1 MLSSLKPR
9 NCPFDR
15 VADLTA
21 RDARLHAFR
30 SDLADARLKGE
41 VAADRFVAGRPARIS
56 ASVADVRKAPRTDAG
71 VNTQLLFGD
80 DILVFEHTEGWAWIQ
95 AERDGYV
102 GYVADTVL
110 GARDHA
116 PTHMVTAPRTFLY
129 PGPDLRFP
137 VSGQLSMGSAVTVT
151 GSAETRGTHYALL
164 PSGQAIIAGHLRPVG
179 EVAADYVSVAE
190 SFLGTP
196 YLWGGASGFG
206 IDCSG
211 LVQLAMRM
219 AGKNVLRDSDM
230 QAATI
235 GEPLDPGPDFAG
247 LGRSD
252 LVFWKGH
259 VAIMIDA
266 ETMIHANGHT
276 MLVSREG
283 FKDAVARIDY
293 LYGGP
298 TGFRRP

>member
-1 MLSSLKPR
+1 M
-9 NCPFDR
+9 
-15 VADLTA
+15 TA

-30 SDLADARLKGE
+30 ADLADARLKGE
-41 VAADRFVAGRPARIS
+41 VSADRFVAGQPARIS
-56 ASVADVRKAPRTDAG
+56 VSVADLRKAPRWDAG
-71 VNTQLLFGD
+71 VNTQALFGD
-80 DILVFEHTEGWAWIQ
+80 DVLVFEERDGWAWVQ

-116 PTHMVTAPRTFLY
+116 PTHIVSVPRTFLY
-129 PGPDLRFP
+129 PGPDLRFS
-137 VSGQLSMGSAVTVT
+137 VSGQLSMGSVVTVT
-151 GSAETRGTHYALL
+151 GAAETRGTHYAVL
-164 PSGQAIIAGHLRPVG
+164 PSGQALIAGHLRPIG
-179 EVAADYVSVAE
+179 DMAEDYVTVAE

-196 YLWGGASGFG
+196 YLWGGNSGFG

-219 AGKNVLRDSDM
+219 AGRDVLRDSDM
-230 QAATI
+230 QASTI
-235 GEPLDPGPDFAG
+235 GEPLEPGPDFSG
-247 LGRSD
+247 LRRGD

-259 VAIMIDA
+259 VAIMTDA
-266 ETMIHANGHT
+266 GTMIHANGHT

-283 FKDAVARIDY
+283 LKEAVDRIGY

-298 TGFRRP
+298 TGFRRQ